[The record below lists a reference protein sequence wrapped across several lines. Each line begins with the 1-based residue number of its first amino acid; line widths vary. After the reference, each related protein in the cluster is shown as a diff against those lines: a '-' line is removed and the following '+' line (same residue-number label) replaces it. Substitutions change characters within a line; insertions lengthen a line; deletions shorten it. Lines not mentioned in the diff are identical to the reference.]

1 MAFMQIVDCKTRSY
15 DDMNRLMDQW
25 VEATEGKRT
34 ATHAVVGRDRSDSDH
49 YVEIIEFPSYE
60 EAMKNSG
67 LPETNRIFEEM
78 VALCEGEPVFTD
90 LEVVRDEQLNKA
102 TARRFFEDI
111 AVGGDLGLIDELFAA
126 DYRDHDI
133 GKETDTTIGS
143 DVMKDDVTN
152 WRAAFDF
159 HFALHGQLAEGDQVA
174 TSWTWRGTHTGEF
187 MGLAPTGR
195 DVEMT
200 GVTVFAFS
208 DGRIQEGWWTYDL
221 MRLARQLGL
230 VKS

>member
-1 MAFMQIVDCKTRSY
+1 MAFMQIVDCRTRSY
-15 DDMNRLMDQW
+15 DDINRLMDEW

-60 EAMKNSG
+60 EAMRNSD

-78 VALCEGEPVFTD
+78 VALCEGEPAFTD
-90 LEVVRDEQLNKA
+90 LDVVRDEQLNKA

-111 AVGGDLGLIDELFAA
+111 AVGGDLGLVDELFAA
-126 DYRDHDI
+126 DYHDHDI
-133 GKETDTTIGS
+133 GKGTDTAIGS
-143 DVMKDDVTN
+143 GVVKDDVTR
-152 WRAAFDF
+152 WRDAFDF
-159 HFALHGQLAEGDQVA
+159 HFALHGQLAEGDEVV
-174 TSWTWRGTHTGEF
+174 TRWTWRGTHTGEF
-187 MGLAPTGR
+187 MGVAPTDR

-200 GVTVFAFS
+200 GVTVFLFR

-221 MRLARQLGL
+221 LRLARQLGA
-230 VKS
+230 VRM

>member
-15 DDMNRLMDQW
+15 DDMSRLMDQW

-34 ATHAVVGRDRSDSDH
+34 ATHAVVGRDRSDGDH

-60 EAMKNSG
+60 DAMKNSD

-78 VALCEGEPVFTD
+78 VALCEGEPAFTD

-102 TARRFFEDI
+102 TARRFFDDI
-111 AVGGDLGLIDELFAA
+111 AVGGDLGLVDELFAA
-126 DYRDHDI
+126 DYHHHDI
-133 GKETDTTIGS
+133 GKETDTGIGS
-143 DVMKDDVTN
+143 DVMKEDVVS
-152 WRAAFDF
+152 WRQAFDF

-200 GVTVFAFS
+200 GVTVFAFR

-221 MRLARQLGL
+221 LRLARQLGL
-230 VKS
+230 VRL